1 MKNAS
6 LSVKLIGGFMIVACL
21 LLVGGFSG
29 WYSVNLLSK
38 HLLQVNTGSIPFIRG
53 LAMISEARISIQKFE
68 YGMLI
73 PEFVKDDGEKAQQMS
88 NLEKKWKMAEQG
100 FNMIDPL
107 PRTKEET
114 EIWNNFKSV
123 WENWRKENSQVLE
136 LAKTGKREE
145 AIASLTSKEKRA
157 AENVEKLL
165 DDLVSLNMKL
175 TEEKN
180 KSAAVT
186 ERWTK
191 IVTSIGT
198 GLGVVV
204 TVLLG
209 IFFARYITK
218 PINSVIKLLTE
229 STDHVTSASRE
240 VAAASQSLAQG
251 ASEQAS
257 SIEESSSSLEEMA
270 AMTKQ
275 NAGNAEHA
283 NKIMSHAEKSVSAA
297 AESMKD
303 LISSMKDISS
313 ASEEISKIINT
324 IDGIAFQT
332 NLLALNAAVE
342 AARAGEAGAGFAVV
356 AEEVRNLA
364 MRSAEAARST
374 AALIEG
380 TVKKIHESSDLVGIA
395 SQTFT
400 EVARGADKVGELI
413 RQISAGSKEQA
424 QGIEQLNRAVA
435 EMDKVTQQTAANAEQ
450 SAATA
455 EEMNAQAEQ
464 IAQIAAMLVNTVG
477 SESVFASSAQK
488 RLIA

>member
-1 MKNAS
+1 MKNAN
-6 LSVKLIGGFMIVACL
+6 LTIKLIGGFMIVACL
-21 LLVGGFSG
+21 LLLGGFTG

-38 HLLQVNTGSIPFIRG
+38 HLAQVNDSHIPFMRG
-53 LAMISEARISIQKFE
+53 LAMISESHAAIQKGE
-68 YGMLI
+68 RSMLI
-73 PEFVKDDGEKAQQMS
+73 PEFIKDDSEKVRYL
-88 NLEKKWKMAEQG
+88 NGLEKSWKMAEQG
-100 FNMIDPL
+100 FNMIEPL
-107 PRTKEET
+107 PRTKDET
-114 EIWNNFKSV
+114 EIWNNFKPA
-123 WENWRKENSQVLE
+123 WENWRKEYSQVLE
-136 LAKTGKREE
+136 LVKMGKREE
-145 AIASLTSKEKRA
+145 AIASSISREKKA
-157 AENVEKLL
+157 IDDVEKLL
-165 DDLVSLNMKL
+165 GELVSLNTKL
-175 TEEKN
+175 IEERN
-180 KSAAVT
+180 KVANVT
-186 ERWTK
+186 EKWTK

-198 GLGVVV
+198 GVGIVV
-204 TVLLG
+204 TILLG
-209 IFFARYITK
+209 IFFAGYITK
-218 PINSVIKLLTE
+218 PINNVIKLLIDSTE
-229 STDHVTSASRE
+229 HVTSASKE
-240 VAAASQSLAQG
+240 VAAASQALAQG

-380 TVKKIHESSDLVGIA
+380 TVKKIHESSDLVGVA

-400 EVARGADKVGELI
+400 EVARGADKVGELV

-464 IAQIAAMLVNTVG
+464 IAQITAMLVNTVG
-477 SESVFASSAQK
+477 SESVLASS
-488 RLIA
+488 